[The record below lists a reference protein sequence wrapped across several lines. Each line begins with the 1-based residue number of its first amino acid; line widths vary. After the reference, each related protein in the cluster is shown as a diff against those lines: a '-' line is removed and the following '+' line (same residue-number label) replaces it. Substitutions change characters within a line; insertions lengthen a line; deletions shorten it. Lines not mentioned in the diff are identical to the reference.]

1 MVGNLTTFYEL
12 PWQDKCL
19 TAKAAFLLV
28 VVALVVGAFGLKR
41 GRQVGRRLPGFR
53 QPPVPLQDAIDRAR
67 SAVGRASRGLGVGTC
82 LTRSLTLQIVLRRW
96 GVDTDLRIG
105 VRRQR
110 GDLRA
115 HAWLEFLGEPLEDA
129 GGVAAYRAFPGTC

>member
-28 VVALVVGAFGLKR
+28 MVALVVGAFGLKR
-41 GRQVGRRLPGFR
+41 GLQVRRGLPGSG
-53 QPPVPLQDAIDRAR
+53 QTAMPLQDAIDRVH
-67 SAVGRASRGLGVGTC
+67 SAVGRVSRGMGVGSC
-82 LTRSLTLQIVLRRW
+82 LTRSLTIQILLRRW

-105 VRRQR
+105 VRKQR

-129 GGVAAYRAFPGTC
+129 GRVAAYRAFPGTC